1 MREPSPKYQGTR
13 PPQATSLTAY
23 SRSPVLYFSKRTDTH
38 LTFKTLLH
46 SFRLTERA
54 LLGTQSSLQAVTS
67 CDPIIS
73 IPVLSRVLLQ
83 MKLLKVP
90 FKTGTVNL
98 LCGKY

>member
-1 MREPSPKYQGTR
+1 MMEPSPKYQGTK
-13 PPQATSLTAY
+13 PPRATCLTAH
-23 SRSPVLYFSKRTDTH
+23 SSSPVLYFSKGTDTH

-54 LLGTQSSLQAVTS
+54 LLGTQSSLQAITY

-73 IPVLSRVLLQ
+73 IPVFSDVLLQ
-83 MKLLKVP
+83 TKLLKVP

-98 LCGKY
+98 PCGKY